1 MQKNIILLAILMV
14 LSAGAY
20 FLYQKSI
27 VNRKMSSIKEEREF
41 TVGSPDLIH
50 KIVLKRVN
58 QEPLVFEKKGKNN
71 WLLNGKYKADE
82 VVVGYMIQ
90 VLTNAKMKS
99 IPSRNALEYIHQ
111 AIKNR
116 GIVVEVYDAN
126 DDVLKKF
133 SIGSDVQNG
142 DATYMVMNGFEQAYA
157 MELPAL
163 GGSLRS
169 RFEQPLDKYRDKY
182 IYREPVAS
190 IKSVKVEYHND
201 KNNSYVIEKK
211 GGAYEITP
219 VDKAVAKNTK
229 SPDQNKIKTYL
240 GFFEELGA
248 ELLYNHYEKKDSVL
262 SLTPFCT
269 ITLVN
274 ESNEV
279 KKYDYWDYDKIV
291 KSTVSKERSADAIH
305 INRFFVFTGDLYTV
319 QTQVFGK
326 IFASYPAFF

>member
-1 MQKNIILLAILMV
+1 M
-14 LSAGAY
+14 
-20 FLYQKSI
+20 
-27 VNRKMSSIKEEREF
+27 
-41 TVGSPDLIH
+41 
-50 KIVLKRVN
+50 
-58 QEPLVFEKKGKNN
+58 VFEKKGKNN

-116 GIVVEVYDAN
+116 GIVVEVYGAN

-142 DATYMVMNGFEQAYA
+142 DATYMVMDGFEQAYA

-182 IYREPVAS
+182 IYREPAAS

-201 KNNSYVIEKK
+201 C
-211 GGAYEITP
+211 
-219 VDKAVAKNTK
+219 
-229 SPDQNKIKTYL
+229 
-240 GFFEELGA
+240 
-248 ELLYNHYEKKDSVL
+248 LLYTSY
-262 SLTPFCT
+262 LTPTEGSAEIDGFD
-269 ITLVN
+269 IINNPL
-274 ESNEV
+274 EV
-279 KKYDYWDYDKIV
+279 KSRVGYLAEQNPLYDDMYV
-291 KSTVSKERSADAIH
+291 CL
-305 INRFFVFTGDLYTV
+305 LYTSRCV
-319 QTQVFGK
+319 
-326 IFASYPAFF
+326 